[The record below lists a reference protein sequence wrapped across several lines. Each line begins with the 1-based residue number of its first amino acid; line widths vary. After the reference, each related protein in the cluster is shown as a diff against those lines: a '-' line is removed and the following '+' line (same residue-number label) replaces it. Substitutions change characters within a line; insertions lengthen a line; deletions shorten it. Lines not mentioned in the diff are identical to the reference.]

1 MTVGVCH
8 IELLLHEASSLK
20 GKRSIL
26 KRIISQVQNKFMVS
40 IAEVGDN
47 DLWQKSKLGIS
58 VIGNNRRFVNSI
70 LDKILDFI
78 EKLNLA
84 EILNSEIEIVSY
96 NL

>member
-1 MTVGVCH
+1 MTVGVCY
-8 IELLLHEASSLK
+8 IELLLYEASSLK

-58 VIGNNRRFVNSI
+58 V
-70 LDKILDFI
+70 
-78 EKLNLA
+78 
-84 EILNSEIEIVSY
+84 
-96 NL
+96 

>member
-1 MTVGVCH
+1 VTVGVCY
-8 IELLLHEASSLK
+8 IELLLYEASSLK

-84 EILNSEIEIVSY
+84 EILNSEIEIVNY